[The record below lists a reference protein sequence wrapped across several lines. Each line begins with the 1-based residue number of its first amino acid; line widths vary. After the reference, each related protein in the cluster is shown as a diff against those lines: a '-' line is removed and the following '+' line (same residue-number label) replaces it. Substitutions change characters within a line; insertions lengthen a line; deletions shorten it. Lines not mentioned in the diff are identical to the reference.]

1 MLDLVIEN
9 LHVDSGF
16 LYVDG
21 TGGFHQNMRTAW
33 ISKNNSNISSAL
45 KAIDRVI
52 AKQLDK
58 LNSSIE
64 KIQ

>member
-1 MLDLVIEN
+1 MLDLVIDS
-9 LHVDSGF
+9 LYVDSGF

-21 TGGFHQNMRTAW
+21 TGNFHQNMRTAW
-33 ISKNNSNISSAL
+33 IGKNNSNISSGL
-45 KAIDRVI
+45 NAIDRVI
-52 AKQLDK
+52 GKQLEK